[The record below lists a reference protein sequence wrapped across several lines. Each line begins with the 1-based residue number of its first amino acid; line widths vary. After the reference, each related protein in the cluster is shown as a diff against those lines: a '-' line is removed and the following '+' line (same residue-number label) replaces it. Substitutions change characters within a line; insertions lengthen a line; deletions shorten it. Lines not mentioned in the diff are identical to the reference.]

1 MVRLGDLHPQVSH
14 LLLVT
19 VRADD
24 GQALV
29 QDRHHGHQLG
39 PHLNQATNEI
49 LSQLKQAS
57 IDYHLLTGH
66 ALDRWS
72 LGQLRPLSLAEV
84 SSEVDGPS
92 PVVDTDLNINII
104 YYCPSII
111 LYALS
116 SIKGSIYIKLLR
128 RLNLSNIIF

>member
-104 YYCPSII
+104 YILSVYHII
-111 LYALS
+111 CFELH
-116 SIKGSIYIKLLR
+116 
-128 RLNLSNIIF
+128 

>member
-1 MVRLGDLHPQVSH
+1 MCADSSLLGHLSLVIGSCDPLPQLVRLPDIP
-14 LLLVT
+14 
-19 VRADD
+19 VRVDY
-24 GQALV
+24 GETLV

-72 LGQLRPLSLAEV
+72 LGQFRSLSLTEV

-92 PVVDTDLNINII
+92 PVVDTDLNININI
-104 YYCPSII
+104 LSVYHII
-111 LYALS
+111 CFELH
-116 SIKGSIYIKLLR
+116 
-128 RLNLSNIIF
+128 

>member
-1 MVRLGDLHPQVSH
+1 MMIEQETNQTVLYLALMVRLGDLHPQVSH

-39 PHLNQATNEI
+39 AHLNQAKIENSEI
-49 LSQLKQAS
+49 VTVKP
-57 IDYHLLTGH
+57 IVYHLLTGH

-84 SSEVDGPS
+84 RSKVDGPS
-92 PVVDTDLNINII
+92 PVVNTDLNINII
-104 YYCPSII
+104 YILSVYHII
-111 LYALS
+111 CFELH
-116 SIKGSIYIKLLR
+116 
-128 RLNLSNIIF
+128 

>member
-84 SSEVDGPS
+84 SSEVNGPS
-92 PVVDTDLNINII
+92 PVVNTDLNNINIVI
-104 YYCPSII
+104 LLYYM
-111 LYALS
+111 L
-116 SIKGSIYIKLLR
+116 
-128 RLNLSNIIF
+128 